1 MNPKTFAILL
11 CHQHQLL
18 RIALQDVLQV
28 WANLK
33 ILGVMMIDWG
43 RVRELRNEIG
53 ADDFDEVV
61 QLFLEETDEVAA
73 NLVKNQSPQA
83 IESALHFLKGS
94 ALNLGFRKL
103 ADMCQAGERAA
114 AGGNCL
120 SINIAKVAEVY
131 AASKRAF
138 EAGQRAEDAA

>member
-1 MNPKTFAILL
+1 
-11 CHQHQLL
+11 
-18 RIALQDVLQV
+18 
-28 WANLK
+28 
-33 ILGVMMIDWG
+33 MMIDWG

-73 NLVKNQSPQA
+73 TLAKNQSPQA

-103 ADMCQAGERAA
+103 AEMCQAGERAA
-114 AGGNCL
+114 AAGNCL
-120 SINIAKVAEVY
+120 SINIDKVVEVY